1 MSSPTYQKI
10 PIKELI
16 DPKRGLTYGIVQ
28 PGDYH
33 PNGAIMIRSQD
44 YVKGWN
50 SLTDLFRV
58 SPDVEAP
65 YMRSRVQAGDIL
77 ITVVGANLGRVAM
90 VPNVLDGA
98 NISRSVA
105 RLSFRT
111 DLTVSPF
118 MFQML
123 QSGVLER
130 IYYFSKVGGAQPVI
144 NLKDILQ
151 YIIPLPPLP
160 EQKKIARILST
171 WDKAIELLEKKIA
184 AKEKL
189 KKGLMQQLLTGKKRF
204 KEFGKPAK
212 DGELPEG
219 WTSGVVGDHAY
230 VKARIGW
237 RGLKADEYTDSGPY
251 LIAGKHIAFGRV
263 AWPECDH
270 LSKERY
276 NESPEIM
283 LRTGDIILSK
293 DGTLGRVALI
303 DDLPGPATINGTMML
318 IRPNEEMD
326 SRFLYCYLQGFQFQN
341 LIKEK
346 VSGSSVPH
354 LFQRDIVTLW
364 IPCPSLAEQKK
375 VAEAIFGIERALEL
389 LTRRIEHLQQ
399 TKKGLMQQLLTG
411 KKRVKV

>member
-1 MSSPTYQKI
+1 
-10 PIKELI
+10 
-16 DPKRGLTYGIVQ
+16 
-28 PGDYH
+28 
-33 PNGAIMIRSQD
+33 MIRSQD

-219 WTSGVVGDHAY
+219 WTLFSIGDVIRFSGGSQPPRNTFINEPKEGYIRLLQIRDFKGDKYPTYIPRDLA
-230 VKARIGW
+230 K
-237 RGLKADEYTDSGPY
+237 KT
-251 LIAGKHIAFGRV
+251 
-263 AWPECDH
+263 C
-270 LSKERY
+270 
-276 NESPEIM
+276 ES
-283 LRTGDIILSK
+283 GDIMI
-293 DGTLGRVALI
+293 GRYGPPIFQIFSGKAGAYNVALI
-303 DDLPGPATINGTMML
+303 KA
-318 IRPNEEMD
+318 
-326 SRFLYCYLQGFQFQN
+326 
-341 LIKEK
+341 
-346 VSGSSVPH
+346 
-354 LFQRDIVTLW
+354 
-364 IPCPSLAEQKK
+364 IPKD
-375 VAEAIFGIERALEL
+375 EL
-389 LTRRIEHLQQ
+389 LKQYMYYFLCREDLLRYIESFGQRSAGQDGIDMDQLNAFPFPLPPLPEQGQIAVLLESSDTILRKLRSRIDSLKVQ
-399 TKKGLMQQLLTG
+399 KKGLMQQLLTG
-411 KKRVKV
+411 KTRVKV

>member
-1 MSSPTYQKI
+1 
-10 PIKELI
+10 
-16 DPKRGLTYGIVQ
+16 
-28 PGDYH
+28 
-33 PNGAIMIRSQD
+33 
-44 YVKGWN
+44 
-50 SLTDLFRV
+50 
-58 SPDVEAP
+58 
-65 YMRSRVQAGDIL
+65 
-77 ITVVGANLGRVAM
+77 
-90 VPNVLDGA
+90 
-98 NISRSVA
+98 
-105 RLSFRT
+105 
-111 DLTVSPF
+111 
-118 MFQML
+118 
-123 QSGVLER
+123 
-130 IYYFSKVGGAQPVI
+130 
-144 NLKDILQ
+144 
-151 YIIPLPPLP
+151 
-160 EQKKIARILST
+160 
-171 WDKAIELLEKKIA
+171 
-184 AKEKL
+184 
-189 KKGLMQQLLTGKKRF
+189 MQQLLTGKKRF